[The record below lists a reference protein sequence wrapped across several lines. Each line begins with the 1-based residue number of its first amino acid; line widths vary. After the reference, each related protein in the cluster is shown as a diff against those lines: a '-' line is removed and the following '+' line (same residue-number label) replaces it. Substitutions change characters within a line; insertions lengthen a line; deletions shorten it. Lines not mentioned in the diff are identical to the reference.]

1 MFVKQPSIR
10 AAPADLQVIALEQSA
25 DCRTDDQKYI
35 SWDQCFLLPWT
46 RQIVK
51 TAPSYQNGKQSELTT
66 ISLKLLE
73 IAELVVES

>member
-25 DCRTDDQKYI
+25 DCRTGDQKYI
-35 SWDQCFLLPWT
+35 SWDQCFHLPWT

-51 TAPSYQNGKQSELTT
+51 TAPSYQYGKQSELTT
-66 ISLKLLE
+66 KLLE

>member
-25 DCRTDDQKYI
+25 DCRTGDQKYI
-35 SWDQCFLLPWT
+35 SCQCFHLPWT

-51 TAPSYQNGKQSELTT
+51 TAPSYQYGKQSELTT
-66 ISLKLLE
+66 KLLE